1 MLPIGD
7 RDERIKNLEGEI
19 NKILQLKSA
28 RLHKKIEDIKRIKKL
43 FIRQK

>member
-28 RLHKKIEDIKRIKKL
+28 RLHKKIEDIKKKL